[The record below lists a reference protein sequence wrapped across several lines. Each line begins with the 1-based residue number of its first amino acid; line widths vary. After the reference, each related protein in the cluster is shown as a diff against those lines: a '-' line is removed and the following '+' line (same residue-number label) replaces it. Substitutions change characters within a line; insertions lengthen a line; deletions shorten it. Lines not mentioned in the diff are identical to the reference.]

1 MPRPVVAV
9 LLLACALPV
18 VAQATGFGG
27 DNPPS
32 RIPVPAREFSARVE
46 DQGGV
51 VTGVDR
57 VSYNGEVFLYGT
69 LGLAQVTL
77 PFESL
82 ARVEFAPDPDPDKR
96 QATATT
102 VDGRSLT
109 ITVDHDTLCYGR
121 TTFGNYAIE
130 VEDLRRI
137 EFLHSAEAPR

>member
-1 MPRPVVAV
+1 MQRRSGLLVLVALLVPAVV
-9 LLLACALPV
+9 
-18 VAQATGFGG
+18 QATGFGG

-46 DQGGV
+46 DHGGV
-51 VTGVDR
+51 AVDVDR

-82 ARVEFAPDPDPDKR
+82 ARVDFTPSDDADKR
-96 QATATT
+96 TATAHT

-109 ITVDHDTLCYGR
+109 ITVEHDTPCYGR
-121 TTFGNYAIE
+121 TKFGNYSIE

-137 EFLHSAEAPR
+137 EFRHAPAAP